1 MGLEYVDDDGNES
14 TVKCPLF
21 VMEAMRIRHL
31 PTLGKS
37 DLPVDEWETD
47 CLGPQCG
54 RFRACCSDV
63 VSHPGAP
70 EVEVDL
76 TVRHLHSGMD
86 GPTDAFTTCPACS
99 KQVRRF
105 QNGRISRHKDQGGEV
120 CAGYRAQR
128 DMGEGTGA

>member
-1 MGLEYVDDDGNES
+1 MALEYIDDAGNES

-21 VMEAMRIRHL
+21 MMESMRIRHL
-31 PTLGKS
+31 PELGVG
-37 DLPVDEWETD
+37 DRYVEEWETD

-63 VSHPGAP
+63 VMHPGAP

-76 TVRHLHSGMD
+76 AVHAGHPEAETPGDNFIHCPSCSKTVRKFL
-86 GPTDAFTTCPACS
+86 
-99 KQVRRF
+99 
-105 QNGRISRHKDQGGEV
+105 NGRIARHKDNAGMV